1 MKKKLIKKGMV
12 KPVVL
17 ERVNNWCQKK
27 KERKKLKKL
36 ETRKITKL
44 EEKKNDNEMRL
55 TSRMK
60 NNKCVFVLET
70 LSESFLLISS

>member
-1 MKKKLIKKGMV
+1 MIGAKRKKKGKMEN
-12 KPVVL
+12 L
-17 ERVNNWCQKK
+17 EMKNY
-27 KERKKLKKL
+27 
-36 ETRKITKL
+36 KIRG
-44 EEKKNDNEMRL
+44 KKNDNEMRL

>member
-1 MKKKLIKKGMV
+1 VPKEKRRGKIEEEKN
-12 KPVVL
+12 L
-17 ERVNNWCQKK
+17 EMTNY
-27 KERKKLKKL
+27 
-36 ETRKITKL
+36 KIRG
-44 EEKKNDNEMRL
+44 KKNDNEMRL

>member
-1 MKKKLIKKGMV
+1 MV

-27 KERKKLKKL
+27 KEGEKLKKKNL
-36 ETRKITKL
+36 EIKNYKIRG
-44 EEKKNDNEMRL
+44 KKNDNEMRL

>member
-1 MKKKLIKKGMV
+1 VPKEKRRGKIEEQNLEMK
-12 KPVVL
+12 
-17 ERVNNWCQKK
+17 NY
-27 KERKKLKKL
+27 
-36 ETRKITKL
+36 KIRG
-44 EEKKNDNEMRL
+44 KKNDNEMRL